1 MMRKIWATTKK
12 IIPAA
17 VAAALLLGAV
27 WGVLY
32 GVLIAVVRL
41 IFGVLLLFGA

>member
-1 MMRKIWATTKK
+1 MKRFLAFAKK
-12 IIPAA
+12 LIPAA

-32 GVLIAVVRL
+32 GVLVAAVWLV
-41 IFGVLLLFGA
+41 FGAALLV

>member
-1 MMRKIWATTKK
+1 MRKIWATTKK

-32 GVLIAVVRL
+32 GVLVAVVWL
-41 IFGVLLLFGA
+41 VFGAAMILL

>member
-1 MMRKIWATTKK
+1 MKNIKQTAKK
-12 IIPAA
+12 LIPAA

-32 GVLIAVVRL
+32 GVLIAAVWLV
-41 IFGVLLLFGA
+41 FGAALLV

>member
-1 MMRKIWATTKK
+1 MKKILDDAKK

-32 GVLIAVVRL
+32 GVLVAAVWLV
-41 IFGVLLLFGA
+41 FGAAMILL

>member
-17 VAAALLLGAV
+17 VAGALLLGAV

-32 GVLIAVVRL
+32 GVLVAVVWL
-41 IFGVLLLFGA
+41 VFGAAMLLF

>member
-1 MMRKIWATTKK
+1 MKKIWAITKK

-17 VAAALLLGAV
+17 VAAALLLAAV

-32 GVLIAVVRL
+32 GVLVAVVRL
-41 IFGVLLLFGA
+41 VFGAAMLML

>member
-32 GVLIAVVRL
+32 GVLVAAVRIV
-41 IFGVLLLFGA
+41 FGAAMILL

>member
-1 MMRKIWATTKK
+1 MKKFLDDAKK
-12 IIPAA
+12 IIPVA

-32 GVLIAVVRL
+32 GVLVAAVWLV
-41 IFGVLLLFGA
+41 FGAAMLLL

>member
-1 MMRKIWATTKK
+1 MKKILDDAKK
-12 IIPAA
+12 IIPVA

-32 GVLIAVVRL
+32 GVLVAAVWLV
-41 IFGVLLLFGA
+41 FGAAMLLL

>member
-1 MMRKIWATTKK
+1 MKNIKQTAKK

-32 GVLIAVVRL
+32 GVLVAAVWLV
-41 IFGVLLLFGA
+41 FGAALLV

>member
-1 MMRKIWATTKK
+1 MKNIKKTAKK

-17 VAAALLLGAV
+17 VAGALLLAAV

-32 GVLIAVVRL
+32 GVLVAAVWLV
-41 IFGVLLLFGA
+41 FGAAVLLL

>member
-32 GVLIAVVRL
+32 GVLVAVVWL
-41 IFGVLLLFGA
+41 VFGAAMILL

>member
-32 GVLIAVVRL
+32 GVLVAAVWLV
-41 IFGVLLLFGA
+41 FGAAMLLF

>member
-1 MMRKIWATTKK
+1 MRKIWATTKK

-27 WGVLY
+27 WSVLY
-32 GVLIAVVRL
+32 GVLVAVVWL
-41 IFGVLLLFGA
+41 VFGAAMLLF

>member
-1 MMRKIWATTKK
+1 MKNIKKTAKK

-17 VAAALLLGAV
+17 VAGALLLAAV

-32 GVLIAVVRL
+32 GVLVAAVWLV
-41 IFGVLLLFGA
+41 FGAAMILL

>member
-1 MMRKIWATTKK
+1 MKNIRKPAKK
-12 IIPAA
+12 LIPAA

-32 GVLIAVVRL
+32 GVLVAAVWLV
-41 IFGVLLLFGA
+41 FGAAMILL

>member
-1 MMRKIWATTKK
+1 MKNIKKTAKK

-17 VAAALLLGAV
+17 VAGALLLAAV

-32 GVLIAVVRL
+32 GVLVAAVWLV
-41 IFGVLLLFGA
+41 FGVLMPIMG